1 MQQETKKC
9 QNCKTDFTIESEDFN
24 FYKKMNVPAPTFCP
38 ECRFQRR
45 LMFRNER
52 VFYKRDCGLCGKS
65 VVSLFS
71 PNKPYTVYCQPCWW
85 SDKWDSADYAMEYD
99 PGRNFFEQVRE
110 LQKKVPHMSLVTGYS
125 TLVNS
130 EYVNHAGYAKN
141 CYLIF
146 NSDYCENV
154 YYGTIV
160 THDKDCMDAFGLG
173 EAELCYEVVMSG
185 KCYRTFFSED
195 CRDCTDVYFSKA
207 LIGCSY
213 CFGCINLRK
222 KNYHIFNK
230 PYSKEEYKKEVKKFN
245 LDSFAVV
252 EDLKKRARKLW
263 LKFPRKFMRGF
274 HNVNVS
280 GDYVYECK
288 NAHYMYQTRYV
299 EDGKFCQFMTLKP
312 AKDIYDLSEWGNGVQ
327 RVCDSITVGEGAD
340 TIRFCF
346 GAWDT
351 ALENEYSMF
360 AISSSS
366 VFGCVCVRKK
376 RYCILNKQ
384 YDKES
389 FSKLRKRIIQDMN
402 ENPYTDSKGRIFKYG
417 EFFPY
422 DLSLFDYNETNAIQ
436 YYPSPKEEILKKGWR
451 WHEPTPA
458 KHKITL
464 PPEKV
469 PDSINDIADSVL
481 QEVLECTDCRKA
493 FRIVRSELDLLRRF
507 GFPIPRKCPDCRHM
521 ERMSR
526 VNPPRLWDR
535 KCDKCGQEIKT
546 GYAPERKEVVYCETC
561 YQKEV
566 V

>member
-1 MQQETKKC
+1 
-9 QNCKTDFTIESEDFN
+9 
-24 FYKKMNVPAPTFCP
+24 
-38 ECRFQRR
+38 
-45 LMFRNER
+45 MFRNER
-52 VFYKRDCGLCGKS
+52 VFYKRKCDLCGKS

-71 PNKPYTVYCQPCWW
+71 PDKSYIVYCQPCWW

-99 PGRNFFEQVRE
+99 PGRNFFEQVGE
-110 LQKKVPHMSLVTGYS
+110 LQRKVPHMSLVTGYS

-154 YYGTIV
+154 LYGTTV
-160 THDKDCMDAFGLG
+160 DNDKDSMDALILN
-173 EAELCYEVVMSG
+173 ESELCYQAINCR

-195 CRDCTDVYFSKA
+195 CSGCSDVYFSKG
-207 LIGCSY
+207 LIGCNN
-213 CFGCINLRK
+213 CFSCVNLRNK
-222 KNYHIFNK
+222 SYHIFNK
-230 PYSKEEYKKEVKKFN
+230 PHSKEEYEEKLKEFN
-245 LDSFAVV
+245 LDSHTSLM
-252 EDLKKRARKLW
+252 ETKDKTRAFW
-263 LKFPRKFMRGF
+263 EKFPRKFIHGF

-288 NAHYMYQTRYV
+288 NAHYMYQTRFV

-360 AISSSS
+360 AISCSN

-389 FSKLRKRIIQDMN
+389 FSKLREKIIQDMN
-402 ENPYTDSKGRIFKYG
+402 ESPYVDSKGRVWKYG

-422 DLSLFDYNETNAIQ
+422 DLSLFDYNETTVAQ
-436 YYPSPKEEILKKGWR
+436 YYPLSKEQILKKGWR
-451 WHEPTPA
+451 WHEPTSSE
-458 KHKITL
+458 HKVTL
-464 PPEKV
+464 PPDKM
-469 PDSINDIADSVL
+469 PDSINDVADSIL
-481 QEVLECTDCRKA
+481 QEVLECPDCGKA
-493 FRIVRSELDLLRRF
+493 YRVVRSELDLLRRF
-507 GFPIPRKCPDCRHM
+507 GFPLPRKCPDCRHM
-521 ERMSR
+521 ERMGR

-535 KCDKCGQEIKT
+535 KCAKCGREVKT
-546 GYAPERKEVVYCETC
+546 AYAPERKEIVYCEEC
-561 YQKEV
+561 YRNEV